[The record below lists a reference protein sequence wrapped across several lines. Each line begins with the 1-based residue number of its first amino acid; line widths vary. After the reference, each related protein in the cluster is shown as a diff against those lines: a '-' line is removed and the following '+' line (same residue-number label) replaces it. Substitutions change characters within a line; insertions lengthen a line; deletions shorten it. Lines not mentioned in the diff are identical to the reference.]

1 MKWLILLAILLLAS
15 VALLFRR
22 RLLRRR
28 RAAAAA
34 AASSESFAS
43 SGSFT
48 SGSFSS
54 AARSMEF
61 PNDVADRPE
70 PRVRQFLHTG
80 SHRMPE
86 PHSAATDLRHEAQTM
101 LEEAEVAS
109 DLATLDAFLADVRDA
124 LGADEAVFWRWSE
137 KRDALAPASWSTVGA
152 TRPKH
157 FDMNAWGPLVKWAA
171 EGRIMHFDADA
182 RVAVT
187 RLAAAPI
194 ELDGRLIGVL
204 TVARAEGL
212 DRGREHLKSWLPR
225 HATQVGRIV
234 ALFELR
240 REYGRYMRQGQA
252 LLAAAQ
258 YVQGH
263 KSQEALCKAICETAL
278 QVSSASD
285 AALIRWRGDVSRGWV
300 QYNTPGF
307 RHRAPFPL
315 TADSLT
321 ARACEEGTV
330 LLIEDV
336 SKMTGR
342 PALFFEG
349 DGGWP
354 KGTLAVVPLKLEE
367 RVIGGIVVAA
377 DRAGSLPREESRNV
391 ALLGALAATSLE
403 MVWEMEEV
411 SRRARTD
418 ALTGLANRRAFD
430 EQLEQLLAHAD
441 RFGHSVSLI
450 LADVD
455 HFKTVNDTWGHETGD
470 LVLKSIAGTL
480 SEGVRAVDVCARFG
494 GEEIAILLPQTS
506 LLGASE
512 LADRLRKAVGA
523 RPIMAAGNEI
533 PVTISCGVSCYPE
546 GVLTKEAL
554 FAAADRALYEAKNS
568 GRNRVKSAAP
578 KPIGVVR

>member
-1 MKWLILLAILLLAS
+1 MSWLIPASAVVVFGALAAY
-15 VALLFRR
+15 ARH
-22 RLLRRR
+22 LRRR
-28 RAAAAA
+28 RPP
-34 AASSESFAS
+34 E
-43 SGSFT
+43 T
-48 SGSFSS
+48 SGST
-54 AARSMEF
+54 EVG
-61 PNDVADRPE
+61 DHPE
-70 PRVRQFLHTG
+70 PRVRQFIHTG

-86 PHSAATDLRHEAQTM
+86 PHSSATDLRHEAQAM

-109 DLATLDAFLADVRDA
+109 DLATLDAFLIDVRDA

-137 KRDALAPASWSTVGA
+137 KRDALAPASWSTMGA

-157 FDMNAWGPLVKWAA
+157 FDMHAWGPLVKWAA
-171 EGRIMHFDADA
+171 EGRVMHFDADA

-194 ELDGRLIGVL
+194 EHDGRLIGVL

-212 DRGREHLKSWLPR
+212 DRGREYIKSWLPR
-225 HATQVGRIV
+225 HATQVGRLV
-234 ALFELR
+234 SLFELR

-252 LLAAAQ
+252 LLTAAQ

-285 AALIRWRGDVSRGWV
+285 AALIRWRADVGRGWV
-300 QYNTPGF
+300 QFTTPGF
-307 RHRAPFPL
+307 KHRAPFPL
-315 TADSLT
+315 THDSLA
-321 ARACEEGTV
+321 ARTCAEGTL
-330 LLIEDV
+330 LLIEDA
-336 SKMTGR
+336 SKMTNP
-342 PALFFEG
+342 PALFFDG
-349 DGGWP
+349 DGGWAR
-354 KGTLAVVPLKLEE
+354 GTLAIVPLKLEE
-367 RVIGGIVVAA
+367 RVIGGIVVAS
-377 DRAGSLPREESRNV
+377 DRAGEIPREESRNV

-455 HFKTVNDTWGHETGD
+455 LFKNVNDSWGHEAGD
-470 LVLKSIAGTL
+470 QVLKSIAGTL
-480 SEGVRAVDVCARFG
+480 SDGVRAVDVCARFG
-494 GEEIAILLPQTS
+494 GEEIAILLPQTT
-506 LLGASE
+506 LPGAVE

-523 RPIMAAGNEI
+523 KPIYAGGNEI
-533 PVTISCGVSCYPE
+533 KVTISCGVSCYPE

-554 FAAADRALYEAKNS
+554 FAAADRALYEAKNA
-568 GRNRVKSAAP
+568 GRNCVRSAVP